1 MSKQKELDAEI
12 KLGTPLLKPKERLD
26 LVKEHSIKTAETE
39 G

>member
-12 KLGTPLLKPKERLD
+12 KLGTPLLKAKERLD
-26 LVKEHSIKTAETE
+26 LAKEHSIKTAETE